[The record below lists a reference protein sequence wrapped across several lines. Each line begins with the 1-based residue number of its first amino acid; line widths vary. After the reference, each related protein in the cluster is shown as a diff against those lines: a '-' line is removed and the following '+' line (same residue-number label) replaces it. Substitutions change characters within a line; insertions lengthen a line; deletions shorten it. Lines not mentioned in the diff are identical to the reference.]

1 MSLKV
6 LACVAAFI
14 LYFSYCP
21 MTPAL
26 AQVPP
31 SASEIAGYD
40 GLHAAAHENDI
51 AAIQKV
57 LADQANLEG
66 RDRFGRTPVLVAAHA
81 SAYDAVRSLVA
92 GGASIRAMDIQ
103 RYDAVTIAAVNN
115 DLQMVSLALRLGGDP
130 MAITS
135 PYDGTAL
142 IAAAHLGHADVVGML
157 IEAGAPLDHINN
169 IGWTA
174 LMEAVVL
181 GRGGRA
187 HVETVRLLVEAGASK
202 SIADREGRTP
212 LDHAQARNYLEIVA
226 ILK

>member
-6 LACVAAFI
+6 LACIAAFI

-40 GLHAAAHENDI
+40 GLHAAAHENDT
-51 AAIQKV
+51 AAIEKV

-92 GGASIRAMDIQ
+92 GGANIRAMDIQ
-103 RYDAVTIAAVNN
+103 RYDVVTIAAVNN

-142 IAAAHLGHADVVGML
+142 IAAAHLGHADVVGTL